1 MKLTK
6 KETLK
11 INEVAAKLRELGIT
25 EYLVEPTKEQVN
37 KAIKTLD
44 FEELTTNHPQDQ
56 SITVEMIGVFYK
68 GQYLGAR
75 AIAHKNDEVI
85 KEIPIQ
91 SKEYYE
97 KQKQLF

>member
-11 INEVAAKLRELGIT
+11 INEVDAKLRELGIT
-25 EYLVEPTKEQVN
+25 EYLVEPTKEQIN
-37 KAIKTLD
+37 KAIETLD
-44 FEELTTNHPQDQ
+44 FEELKTVHPKD
-56 SITVEMIGVFYK
+56 STITVEMIGVFY
-68 GQYLGAR
+68 GERYLGAR
-75 AIAHKNDEVI
+75 AIVHKNDKVI
-85 KEIPIQ
+85 KEIPVQ